1 MQSPITGKEMRLLV
15 RLSTLI
21 VRKESFPV
29 MYHVWQC
36 EDTGEEF
43 EDEAQVTSNLRQATD
58 QYRSNHHLPFSEEI
72 KAIREQY
79 DISAAK
85 MSEVLRFGIN
95 QYKQYENGELPSESN
110 ASLIFLARHPKGFCQ
125 LVELSGLDTEEQARL
140 LQKAEELLEQQP
152 NWREAEWTL
161 RLLMGEDGPNVQR
174 GFRQPDL
181 NRFGAMTH
189 FFAQKM
195 SPFKTQMNKLLFYA
209 DFLHFKRTGRSI
221 SGAKYRAIEMGPV
234 PNNFDGLFQ
243 YVENQLFVRM
253 EHHEYTN
260 GSIGTR
266 FLPGDIPKDSIPLS
280 ESELAAMQTVFE
292 RFRNVGSQEIIQI
305 SHEEVAWERNV
316 SNRSILNYLDAY
328 LLKALV

>member
-1 MQSPITGKEMRLLV
+1 MQSPMTGKEMKLLV
-15 RLSTLI
+15 RPSTLVI
-21 VRKESFPV
+21 RKESFPV

-43 EDEAQVTSNLRQATD
+43 EDEVQATCNLRQATD
-58 QYRSNHHLPFSEEI
+58 QYRSKYHLPFPEEI

-79 DISAAK
+79 GISAAK

-125 LVELSGLDTEEQARL
+125 LVELSSLDTEGKSRL
-140 LQKAEELLEQQP
+140 IHKAEEVLEHQP
-152 NWREAEWTL
+152 NWREEEWTT
-161 RLLMGEDGPNVQR
+161 RWLMGEGGIDVER

-181 NRFGAMTH
+181 GRFGAMTQ

-195 SPFKTQMNKLLFYA
+195 TPFKTQMNKLLFYA
-209 DFLHFKRTGRSI
+209 DFLHFKRNGRSI
-221 SGAKYRAIEMGPV
+221 SGAKYRAIDMGPV

-243 YVENQLFVRM
+243 YAENQQFVRM
-253 EHHEYTN
+253 EHHEYAN

-266 FLPGDIPKDSIPLS
+266 FLPGDTQGHLALLG
-280 ESELAAMQTVFE
+280 ESELAALQAVFE
-292 RFRNVGSQEIIQI
+292 RFKQVGSQEIIQI
-305 SHEEVAWERNV
+305 SHEEVAWEKNV
-316 SNRSILNYLDAY
+316 SSRAVVSYLDAY
-328 LLKALV
+328 LLKAVT